1 VACFVTALHTG
12 LFAAFGRKLGFVTP
26 RLWLNHLAF
35 NDITEGDNGF
45 YRARIGPDA
54 CTGLGSPIGSKIAA
68 LFDAA
73 AAVAVTSAMPTV
85 PEGWSGMVS
94 MLYQDGTPVGEPML
108 ESSEPSAKVSPFRP

>member
-1 VACFVTALHTG
+1 MAPPRPETARWSGTTIP
-12 LFAAFGRKLGFVTP
+12 AIRTATAREV
-26 RLWLNHLAF
+26 NHLAF
-35 NDITEGDNGF
+35 NDITWGDNGF

-73 AAVAVTSAMPTV
+73 AAVAVASAMPIV
-85 PEGWSGMVS
+85 PEGWSGIVS

-108 ESSEPSAKVSPFRP
+108 ESSELSAEASPLRR